1 MTPREGEVDPTPIRL
16 PPERRLD
23 LLALVNSPEP
33 LKGLLTSL
41 EEMGFRIDLAEDP
54 QSARLAFFQS
64 GGHQILLLAP
74 DVPPGIARQV
84 LGSLQNLDPDLPV
97 IAYGDCL
104 TRKPLPPGVTALKF
118 HPSSRA
124 GLGALLRVMKKLPER
139 A

>member
-1 MTPREGEVDPTPIRL
+1 MRL

-23 LLALVNSPEP
+23 LLALVRSPEP
-33 LKGLLTSL
+33 LEGLLTSL
-41 EEMGFRIDLAEDP
+41 EGMGFRIDQAEDP
-54 QSARLAFFQS
+54 KSARLAFFQS

-84 LGSLQNLDPDLPV
+84 LESLRQLDPDLPV

-104 TRKPLPPGVTALKF
+104 TRKPLPTGVTALSL

-124 GLGALLRVMKKLPER
+124 GLGALLRVMKRLPER

>member
-1 MTPREGEVDPTPIRL
+1 MRL

-23 LLALVNSPEP
+23 LLALVRSPEP
-33 LKGLLTSL
+33 LEGLLTSL
-41 EEMGFRIDLAEDP
+41 EGMGFRIDQAEDP
-54 QSARLAFFQS
+54 RSARLAFFQS

-84 LGSLQNLDPDLPV
+84 MESLRQLDPDLPV

-104 TRKPLPPGVTALKF
+104 TRKPLPAGVTALSL

-124 GLGALLRVMKKLPER
+124 GLGSLLRVLKKLPER

>member
-1 MTPREGEVDPTPIRL
+1 MRL

-23 LLALVNSPEP
+23 LLALVSSPKP

-41 EEMGFRIDLAEDP
+41 EEMGLRIDLAEDP

-124 GLGALLRVMKKLPER
+124 GLGALLRIMKKLPER

>member
-1 MTPREGEVDPTPIRL
+1 MRL

-23 LLALVNSPEP
+23 LLALVSSPEP

-41 EEMGFRIDLAEDP
+41 EEMGFRIDLAEDA

-104 TRKPLPPGVTALKF
+104 TRKPLPPGVTALRF